1 MIFSSLTFLFA
12 YLPITLALYF
22 LVPLRWRNLVLLVV
36 SLFFYGWGE
45 PVYILIMILS
55 ILIDY
60 SHGLLVEKYRADDR
74 KARWF
79 VGQSVVF
86 NLLLL
91 GFFKYWD
98 FLADNLFL
106 LTGLVLP
113 ESLSVFGYTIP
124 LRGNCAAH
132 RHFVFHVPDHELH
145 HRCLPAGCAGA
156 AEHGEV
162 RGLRHHVPAADRRS
176 HRAV

>member
-1 MIFSSLTFLFA
+1 MVFSSLTFLFA
-12 YLPITLALYF
+12 YLPITLLLYF
-22 LVPLRWRNLVLLVV
+22 MAPLKWRNLILLIV

-45 PVYILIMILS
+45 PVYILIMFLS

-60 SHGLLVEKYRADDR
+60 THGLLVEKYRSDDR

-98 FLADNLFL
+98 FLAANL
-106 LTGLVLP
+106 
-113 ESLSVFGYTIP
+113 SLAAWRQGAP
-124 LRGNCAAH
+124 AWGAAAH
-132 RHFVFHVPDHELH
+132 RHLLFHLSDHELYH
-145 HRCLPAGCAGA
+145 
-156 AEHGEV
+156 
-162 RGLRHHVPAADRRS
+162 
-176 HRAV
+176 